1 MSEAW
6 KRWEGR
12 TVDGRFPLQRYLG
25 GSGHS
30 AVFLT
35 VTQPSGDDSEKAAIK
50 LIPSGGVDANHQF
63 LRWKATSELTHPNL
77 IRVFEAG
84 RCELDGMELL
94 YVVMEYAEENLSQ
107 ILPERALT
115 AEEAR
120 GMLAPILRA
129 LQFVHDKGFVHG
141 HIQPSNIL
149 AVADQVKLSSD
160 ALSMAG
166 ERSSGARVSSAYDP
180 PEAATGAI
188 STAADVW
195 QLGMTLIEVLT
206 QRLPV
211 WDRARMSAPQVP
223 AAVAEP
229 FREIAGHCLQVDAG
243 KRWTAGEILHR
254 VEADRVVAVRRASDR
269 VEPARPLPM
278 SAQPDAQTK
287 KTASATAI
295 AAQRKASAKWPYWLG
310 LAAVVVVVFFLIAK
324 PKTSSPPAEEQST
337 QAERGAAAEG
347 SQPVQTSTLR
357 EPKPNPA
364 APGDTNTGTTSYDNQ
379 NGVVRQVMPQVSASA
394 RRTIQGTI
402 KVRVRVDVDAA
413 GNVAKTKLELSGP
426 SKYFSRIATEAAR
439 EWKFAPARADESD
452 HREWKLQFA
461 FSRARTEVSAVRAKR

>member
-12 TVDGRFPLQRYLG
+12 TVDGRFPLQSYLG
-25 GSGHS
+25 SSDHS

-35 VTQPSGDDSEKAAIK
+35 VRQPHGGDSEKAAIK
-50 LIPSGGVDANHQF
+50 LISAGAVDANHQF
-63 LRWKATSELTHPNL
+63 VRWKAASELSHPNL
-77 IRVFEAG
+77 IRIFEAG
-84 RCELDGMELL
+84 LCELDGTELL

-120 GMLAPILRA
+120 GMLAPVLRA
-129 LQFVHDKGFVHG
+129 LQFVHDKGFVQG

-166 ERSSGARVSSAYDP
+166 ERKGRARATSAYDP
-180 PEAATGAI
+180 PEAATEAI

-206 QRLPV
+206 QHLPV
-211 WDRARMSAPQVP
+211 WDRARMSAPQVS
-223 AAVAEP
+223 AAVPEP

-243 KRWTAGEILHR
+243 KRWTVGEILRRVGVDR
-254 VEADRVVAVRRASDR
+254 VEPVRRVSER
-269 VEPARPLPM
+269 VEPARPVPS
-278 SAQPDAQTK
+278 SAQTDAQTK
-287 KTASATAI
+287 KTASPTAI

-310 LAAVVVVVFFLIAK
+310 LAVVVVVVLFLIARS
-324 PKTSSPPAEEQST
+324 KTASPAAEEQST
-337 QAERGAAAEG
+337 QAEPGAAIEV
-347 SQPVQTSTLR
+347 SQPAQTSKSQ
-357 EPKPNPA
+357 EPKPNSA
-364 APGDTNTGTTSYDNQ
+364 APGDADTGTASHDNQ
-379 NGVVRQVMPQVSASA
+379 NGVVRQVMPQVSPSA

-426 SKYFSRIATEAAR
+426 SKYFSRVAMEAAR
-439 EWKFAPARADESD
+439 EWKFTPAQAGEPAV
-452 HREWKLQFA
+452 REWKLQFA
-461 FSRARTEVSAVRAKR
+461 FSRAKTGVSAVRSKN

>member
-25 GSGHS
+25 SSDHS

-35 VTQPSGDDSEKAAIK
+35 VTQPSGSDSEKAAIK
-50 LIPSGGVDANHQF
+50 LIPAGAVDANHQF
-63 LRWKATSELTHPNL
+63 LRWKAASELTHPNL
-77 IRVFEAG
+77 IRIFEAG
-84 RCELDGMELL
+84 RSELDGRELL

-115 AEEAR
+115 TEETR
-120 GMLAPILRA
+120 GMLPPILRA

-149 AVADQVKLSSD
+149 AVGDEVKLSSD

-166 ERSSGARVSSAYDP
+166 ERSGGGARATGAYDP

-188 STAADVW
+188 STAGDVW

-211 WDRARMSAPQVP
+211 WDRGRMSAPVVP
-223 AAVAEP
+223 AAVPEP
-229 FREIAGHCLQVDAG
+229 FREIARHCLQVDAG
-243 KRWTAGEILHR
+243 ERWTVGEILHR
-254 VEADRVVAVRRASDR
+254 VEADRVEAVRRGSER
-269 VEPARPLPM
+269 VEPAGPALR
-278 SAQPDAQTK
+278 SALPDAQTK

-295 AAQRKASAKWPYWLG
+295 VAPRKASTKWPYWLG
-310 LAAVVVVVFFLIAK
+310 LAAVVVVVFFLIAR
-324 PKTSSPPAEEQST
+324 PKTLGPPAEEQST
-337 QAERGAAAEG
+337 QGERGAAEG
-347 SQPVQTSTLR
+347 PQPAQTS
-357 EPKPNPA
+357 
-364 APGDTNTGTTSYDNQ
+364 PGDTNTGTISYDSQ

-402 KVRVRVDVDAA
+402 KVRVKVDVDAA

-426 SKYFSRIATEAAR
+426 SKYFSRVALEAAR
-439 EWKFAPARADESD
+439 EWKFVAARADESGP
-452 HREWKLQFA
+452 REWKLQFA
-461 FSRARTEVSAVRAKR
+461 FSRAKTGVSAAPAKR

>member
-6 KRWEGR
+6 KKWEGR

-35 VTQPSGDDSEKAAIK
+35 VTQPRGSDSEKAAIK
-50 LIPSGGVDANHQF
+50 LIPASAGDANHRF
-63 LRWKATSELTHPNL
+63 LRWKAASELTHPNL
-77 IRVFEAG
+77 IRIFEAG
-84 RCELDGMELL
+84 HGELDGTELL

-129 LQFVHDKGFVHG
+129 LQFEHDKGFVHG

-149 AVADQVKLSSD
+149 AVGDQVKLSSD

-166 ERSSGARVSSAYDP
+166 ERRGSARATSAYDP
-180 PEAATGAI
+180 PEAPTGAI

-206 QRLPV
+206 QHLPV
-211 WDRARMSAPQVP
+211 WDQARMSAPEVP
-223 AAVAEP
+223 AALPEP

-243 KRWTAGEILHR
+243 KRWTVGEILRR
-254 VEADRVVAVRRASDR
+254 VEADRVEGVRRGSERVEAVRS
-269 VEPARPLPM
+269 VPT
-278 SAQPDAQTK
+278 SAQPDAQKK
-287 KTASATAI
+287 KTASATASG
-295 AAQRKASAKWPYWLG
+295 APRKEFTKWPYWLG
-310 LAAVVVVVFFLIAK
+310 LAAVVAVAFFFMAR
-324 PKTSSPPAEEQST
+324 PKTSSSPAEQQST
-337 QAERGAAAEG
+337 QAEPSAAAEG
-347 SQPVQTSTLR
+347 SRPPQTS
-357 EPKPNPA
+357 K
-364 APGDTNTGTTSYDNQ
+364 GDTNTDTTNNDNQ
-379 NGVVRQVMPQVSASA
+379 NGVVRQAMPQVSPSA

-413 GNVAKTKLELSGP
+413 GNVAKTRFELSGP
-426 SKYFSRIATEAAR
+426 SKYFSRVAMEAAR
-439 EWKFAPARADESD
+439 EWKFVPARAGEPAL
-452 HREWKLQFA
+452 REWKLQFA
-461 FSRARTEVSAVRAKR
+461 FSRAKTGVSATRAKR

>member
-1 MSEAW
+1 MSESW

-12 TVDGRFPLQRYLG
+12 TVDGRFPLQSYLG
-25 GSGHS
+25 SSDHS

-50 LIPSGGVDANHQF
+50 LIPAGAVDANHQF
-63 LRWKATSELTHPNL
+63 VRWKAASELSHPNL
-77 IRVFEAG
+77 IRIFEAG
-84 RCELDGMELL
+84 LCELDGTELL

-120 GMLAPILRA
+120 GMLAPVLRA
-129 LQFVHDKGFVHG
+129 VQFVQGKGFVQG

-149 AVADQVKLSSD
+149 AVGDQVKLSSD

-166 ERSSGARVSSAYDP
+166 ERRGSARATSAYDP
-180 PEAATGAI
+180 PEAATEAI

-206 QRLPV
+206 QHLPV
-211 WDRARMSAPQVP
+211 WDRARMSAPQVS
-223 AAVAEP
+223 AAVPEP

-254 VEADRVVAVRRASDR
+254 VGVDR
-269 VEPARPLPM
+269 VEPVRRVSGRGEPARPVPM
-278 SAQPDAQTK
+278 SAQPDAHAK
-287 KTASATAI
+287 KTISASVI

-310 LAAVVVVVFFLIAK
+310 LAAVFVIAFFLIAR
-324 PKTSSPPAEEQST
+324 PKTSSPPADEQST
-337 QAERGAAAEG
+337 QAERRAAAEG
-347 SQPVQTSTLR
+347 SQPAQTS
-357 EPKPNPA
+357 PA
-364 APGDTNTGTTSYDNQ
+364 DTNTGTASHENQ
-379 NGVVRQVMPQVSASA
+379 NGVLRQMMPQVSLSA

-402 KVRVRVDVDAA
+402 KVRVRVEVDAA

-426 SKYFSRIATEAAR
+426 SKYFSRVATEAAR
-439 EWKFAPARADESD
+439 K
-452 HREWKLQFA
+452 
-461 FSRARTEVSAVRAKR
+461 

>member
-1 MSEAW
+1 MSESW

-12 TVDGRFPLQRYLG
+12 TVDGRFPLQSYLG
-25 GSGHS
+25 SSNHS

-35 VTQPSGDDSEKAAIK
+35 VAQPRGSDSEKAAIK
-50 LIPSGGVDANHQF
+50 LIPAGSGDANHQF
-63 LRWKATSELTHPNL
+63 LRWKAASELTHPNL
-77 IRVFEAG
+77 IRIFEAG
-84 RCELDGMELL
+84 RCELDRTELL

-129 LQFVHDKGFVHG
+129 LQFVQGKGFVHG

-149 AVADQVKLSSD
+149 AVGNQVKLSSD
-160 ALSMAG
+160 TLSMAG
-166 ERSSGARVSSAYDP
+166 ERSGGVRATSAYDS
-180 PEAATGAI
+180 PEAATGTL
-188 STAADVW
+188 SAAGDVW

-223 AAVAEP
+223 AAIGEP

-243 KRWTAGEILHR
+243 ERWTVGEILRR
-254 VEADRVVAVRRASDR
+254 VEADRVKEVPRGSAR
-269 VEPARPLPM
+269 VEPARPGPPL
-278 SAQPDAQTK
+278 AQSDGQTIK
-287 KTASATAI
+287 MASATAI
-295 AAQRKASAKWPYWLG
+295 SAQRKASAKWPYWLG
-310 LAAVVVVVFFLIAK
+310 LAAAVVVVFFLIAR
-324 PKTSSPPAEEQST
+324 PKTSSPPVDEQST

-347 SQPVQTSTLR
+347 SQPAPTS
-357 EPKPNPA
+357 
-364 APGDTNTGTTSYDNQ
+364 PGDTNTDTTSSDSQ
-379 NGVVRQVMPQVSASA
+379 NGIVQQVMPRVSPSA

-426 SKYFSRIATEAAR
+426 SKYFSRVAMEAAR
-439 EWKFAPARADESD
+439 EWKFVPAQAGEPAI
-452 HREWKLQFA
+452 REWRLQFA
-461 FSRARTEVSAVRAKR
+461 FRRAKTEVSATRTARRDF

>member
-35 VTQPSGDDSEKAAIK
+35 VTQPSGSDSEKAAIK
-50 LIPSGGVDANHQF
+50 LIRAGVGDGNHQF
-63 LRWKATSELTHPNL
+63 LRWKAVSELTHPNL
-77 IRVFEAG
+77 IRIFEAG
-84 RCELDGMELL
+84 RGELDGTELL

-115 AEEAR
+115 AEETR
-120 GMLAPILRA
+120 GMLPPILRA

-149 AVADQVKLSSD
+149 AVGDEVKLSSD
-160 ALSMAG
+160 TLSMAG
-166 ERSSGARVSSAYDP
+166 ERSGGARATSAYDS
-180 PEAATGAI
+180 PEAATGAS

-206 QRLPV
+206 QHLPA
-211 WDRARMSAPQVP
+211 WDQAKMSAPQVP
-223 AAVAEP
+223 AAVPEP
-229 FREIAGHCLQVDAG
+229 FREIAGHCLQVAAG
-243 KRWTAGEILHR
+243 ERWTIGEILRR
-254 VEADRVVAVRRASDR
+254 VETNRLEAVRRGSERA
-269 VEPARPLPM
+269 EPAGPALR
-278 SAQPDAQTK
+278 SSQPDAQTK
-287 KTASATAI
+287 KTASATASW
-295 AAQRKASAKWPYWLG
+295 AQRKEFTKWPYWLG
-310 LAAVVVVVFFLIAK
+310 LAAVVVVAFFLIAR
-324 PKTSSPPAEEQST
+324 PKTSSRPAEEQST
-337 QAERGAAAEG
+337 QAEPSSAPEG
-347 SQPVQTSTLR
+347 SHSSQTS
-357 EPKPNPA
+357 
-364 APGDTNTGTTSYDNQ
+364 PGDTNTGTTS
-379 NGVVRQVMPQVSASA
+379 NGVVRQVMPQVSPSA

-426 SKYFSRIATEAAR
+426 SKYFSRVAMEAAR
-439 EWKFAPARADESD
+439 EWKFAPARADESGA
-452 HREWKLQFA
+452 REWKLQFA
-461 FSRARTEVSAVRAKR
+461 FSRAKTGVSVVRAKG